1 MQGRIDTTFI
11 TVQQDLYRS
20 GLARKLGSDALNVLN
35 AIKSHADFNTGRGR
49 PGVRR
54 LMEVTGLASATVQ
67 KALARLEAANL
78 LKKVGKFRQA
88 NIYVARERFDVVSEK
103 GTCSIVV
110 DYVPKSLSKWLA
122 RIKAALET
130 GEYDPDAFARAEVIP
145 SAGLAWDSKTG
156 ELRAAVRVAVTP
168 QAAGPPSDKPLSPL
182 AARVAEIGANAMRGS
197 DDAASGPPRCANTKT
212 GLTTTHLPRGES
224 WLELSVPATLSN
236 TKRPTSLV

>member
-1 MQGRIDTTFI
+1 M
-11 TVQQDLYRS
+11 
-20 GLARKLGSDALNVLN
+20 
-35 AIKSHADFNTGRGR
+35 
-49 PGVRR
+49 
-54 LMEVTGLASATVQ
+54 ASATVQ